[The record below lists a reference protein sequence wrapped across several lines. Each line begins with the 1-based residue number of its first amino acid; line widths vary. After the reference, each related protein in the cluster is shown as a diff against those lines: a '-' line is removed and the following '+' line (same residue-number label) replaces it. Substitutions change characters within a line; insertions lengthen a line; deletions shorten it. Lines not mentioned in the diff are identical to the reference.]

1 MDKLFGKKS
10 KEQDFN
16 KIKEKN
22 LKVKSKYLRKLSGG
36 ELFNLKHNLEKYRDF
51 VNRQFLNNE
60 NRSIKQSII
69 KEIND

>member
-10 KEQDFN
+10 NEQDFN

-36 ELFNLKHNLEKYRDF
+36 ELFNLIHNNFYFKIKK
-51 VNRQFLNNE
+51 E
-60 NRSIKQSII
+60 N
-69 KEIND
+69 